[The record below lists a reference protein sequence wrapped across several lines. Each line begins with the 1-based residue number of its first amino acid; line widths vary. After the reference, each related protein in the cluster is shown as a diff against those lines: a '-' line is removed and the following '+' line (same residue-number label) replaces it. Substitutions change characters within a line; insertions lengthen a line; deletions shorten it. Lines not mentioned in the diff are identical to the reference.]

1 MAASLDIV
9 RLLETGLTPHTNVR
23 EVQRAAEGGALT
35 GLAADG
41 EVGREGM
48 TSHDDLCGEP
58 CEPDAIS
65 VTSPGACQDTV
76 TCHSHRDTPPKS
88 GHFSFNLSSLQ
99 VAQTGTLSIYIEP
112 SEIFMTRLAYQFC

>member
-9 RLLETGLTPHTNVR
+9 RLLETGLTPRTNVR

-41 EVGREGM
+41 EVVREGM

-65 VTSPGACQDTV
+65 VTVPSACQNTV
-76 TCHSHRDTPPKS
+76 TCQLR
-88 GHFSFNLSSLQ
+88 NVNELRLR
-99 VAQTGTLSIYIEP
+99 AA
-112 SEIFMTRLAYQFC
+112 TRP